1 MKGSTMLTNGSL
13 MGPQGTG
20 PADSVTPG
28 MLSASLAPSSHINAP
43 HINAPR
49 TLAEALAMVVDDE
62 ALSSLVL
69 PPLPLAPPG
78 LMTAENCRNG
88 GDTHFLEGTAEQEVV
103 VIDDLDDCD
112 RGVNNEMANAG
123 LRPTGDH
130 QECIAMTKNE
140 DVDITE
146 TPTLATPDEII
157 ADALQ
162 TAEAL
167 ESSLAYVLADSK
179 QHPDATYTPTSPR
192 ADATHA
198 ARSHHDFNA
207 AADEASRLRR
217 RATEI
222 LNQSQMQ
229 AQKVLDSAQRRAA
242 ATVSQSRSH

>member
-1 MKGSTMLTNGSL
+1 MQIPSTHSSNPEGVPIMKGSTMLTNGSL

-146 TPTLATPDEII
+146 TPHAGDARRNHCRCAPNCRSTREFTGVCSRRLKTTPRRDLHPHFSTCRRHPCRQVTPR
-157 ADALQ
+157 LQ
-162 TAEAL
+162 
-167 ESSLAYVLADSK
+167 
-179 QHPDATYTPTSPR
+179 
-192 ADATHA
+192 
-198 ARSHHDFNA
+198 RSC
-207 AADEASRLRR
+207 RR
-217 RATEI
+217 
-222 LNQSQMQ
+222 S
-229 AQKVLDSAQRRAA
+229 
-242 ATVSQSRSH
+242 